1 MIDFRRIFGIVSA
14 SLRATAVPMLVL
26 WVVAAVLAVAYYT
39 VPAFAAALEPVLRW
53 QKESGWLAAAAN
65 RMFFYGILPGV
76 FQVAIPSLRPR
87 LLWATIAAQGLWS
100 AFVGI
105 GVDFFYRGLS
115 FVFGDGRDFLTL
127 AEKTF
132 ANQFVWTAL
141 LIAPA
146 NAVFF
151 FWVSRDFSFRRSRED
166 WPDDFAASAYLP
178 NLLANWAVWIPVNFA
193 VFAFPLPLQVQLSG
207 AVGAFWTLMC
217 LQIGRRTK

>member
-1 MIDFRRIFGIVSA
+1 MIDLRHVFGIMTA
-14 SLRATAVPMLVL
+14 SLRATVVPMFVL
-26 WVVAAVLAVAYYT
+26 WAAAVALAVAYYS
-39 VPAFAAALEPVLRW
+39 VPALASALDPVLRW
-53 QKESGWLAAAAN
+53 QKECGWIAAAAN

-76 FQVAIPSLRPR
+76 FQIAIPSLRPR
-87 LLWATIAAQGLWS
+87 RLWTTIAAQGLWS

-115 FVFGDGRDFLTL
+115 YAFGDGRDFLTL

-141 LIAPA
+141 LVAPA
-146 NAVFF
+146 NAAFF
-151 FWVSRDFSFRRSRED
+151 FWLSRDFSFRRTREE
-166 WPDDFAASAYLP
+166 WPDDFVASAYLP

-193 VFAFPLPLQVQLSG
+193 VFAFPLSLQVQLSG

-217 LQIGRRTK
+217 LQIGRRSK